1 MAEYTERVKTLL
13 EAVGDSSSSKLF
25 SLVESELNTRIT
37 AVIANKKVYGSEL
50 YTSRI
55 KIDGVVLCSEYN
67 VLRANYNYLIL
78 VVKIIKEK
86 IRLEKM
92 THLYKNVVHA
102 AVEGLT
108 SNEIIGVDEVFSIIT
123 EGSGKVIISGV
134 SEKCG
139 ITRSVI
145 INGLRKLE
153 CAGIIEMYS
162 CGVQGTNIKL
172 LYSGIK
178 PVISKKRGDINGKC

>member
-1 MAEYTERVKTLL
+1 MNEYTDRVQRLL
-13 EAVGDSSSSKLF
+13 ENLSDSSSSKLF
-25 SLVESELNTRIT
+25 SIIESELNTRIT
-37 AVIANKKVYGSEL
+37 AVIQNKKVYGNEF

-67 VLRANYNYLIL
+67 VLRANYSYL
-78 VVKIIKEK
+78 VFAVKIIKEK

-92 THLYKNVVHA
+92 TYLYKNVVHS

-108 SNEIIGVDEVFSIIT
+108 DNELKGVNEVFSILT
-123 EGSGKVIISGV
+123 ENSSRIIISDI
-134 SEKCG
+134 SKKCG

-145 INGLRKLE
+145 ISGLKKLE

-162 CGVQGTNIKL
+162 GGSQGTNIKL
-172 LYSGIK
+172 LYTGIK
-178 PVISKKRGDINGKC
+178 SIISKKRGD